1 MTRKIIHLDLDAFFC
16 AVEQLRKPEL
26 QGRPFAVG
34 GRPEERGVV
43 SSCSYAARVFGVRS
57 AMPMKRALQLC
68 PDMIIMSADHHE
80 YRKFSRF
87 VMEHLNQLSP
97 VVEQISIDEAFIEI
111 SDLPDHP
118 EQFAYRLQ
126 HDIHQKF
133 QLPSSLGA
141 ATNKLVAKIAN
152 DFGKS
157 RKRSSEPPNAVT
169 FVPAGDEADFLAPLP
184 VIALWGVGPKTSLK
198 LAELGIKT
206 IGDLA
211 KWPESELIAIFGK
224 NGREISRHSKGL
236 DESPVLTSHETKSIS
251 QETTFAEDTANL
263 KFLLETLRVQS
274 DEVGRRLRAGKL
286 SGKTVKLKIRWF
298 DFHTFT
304 RQVTLPESTDQND
317 VIYATVEKLFIDCW
331 KQNMPVR
338 LVGVGVSGLSA
349 YPRQLTLWDTATE
362 RRHKLQEAIDRL
374 QSRYGK
380 QSIQRGKK

>member
-68 PDMIIMSADHHE
+68 PDMIILPADHHE

-111 SDLPDHP
+111 SDMPDHP

-126 HDIHQKF
+126 HDIRQKF

-169 FVPAGDEADFLAPLP
+169 FVPAGDEAAFLAPLP

-286 SGKTVKLKIRWF
+286 SGKTVKLKIRRF

-304 RQVTLPESTDQND
+304 RQVTLTESTDQND

-349 YPRQLTLWDTATE
+349 YTRQLTLWDTATE